1 MNIIQIG
8 CFDGNDDVYT
18 FVSQNYTNINK
29 LILVDVLEE
38 KIQEAK
44 QIYSK
49 YTFVDYLNIAI
60 VDDDNIKNIVIYKP
74 KNLVHGQLTSIYK
87 NNISKFFQDTEIE
100 QFNIDCISIN
110 QLFKKFYL
118 KDIDR
123 LYIDTEGLDCK
134 IINSIDYKLY
144 NINYIEYE
152 YVHSDGIDTY
162 GDYGIKTEN
171 NLIGLGYKKQYKP
184 PFNIIFQK

>member
-87 NNISKFFQDTEIE
+87 HNISKFFQDTEIE
-100 QFNIDCISIN
+100 QFSIDCISIN
-110 QLFKKFYL
+110 KLFNKFYL
-118 KDIDR
+118 KHIDR

-134 IINSIDYKLY
+134 IINSIDYELY
-144 NINYIEYE
+144 DINYIEYE

-171 NLIGLGYKKQYKP
+171 NLIRLGYKKQYKP